1 MKGTTLTELS
11 WAYTDEATRRKR
23 KYIKQ
28 TKDYNRHF
36 FKPYRCMRVAKK
48 LFRLELNK
56 LMGGI

>member
-1 MKGTTLTELS
+1 MKGTTLTELND
-11 WAYTDEATRRKR
+11 AYSEEAVNRKM

-28 TKDYNRHF
+28 CKDYNRHF